1 MRSRSDCNRIRRV
14 VRPHPRN
21 ALAAGALLLIGAST
35 SRLWADGGTIL
46 QHAEKGQFAITVFV
60 SPSPPGA
67 GPVDLSVLVQSGQ
80 ALAPVLDANV
90 VLTLTKGDSRIET
103 RATRDQAQNKLLY
116 ASTIPLNEQ
125 GAWHYK
131 VAVNDVE
138 VSGLIDIAPAQP
150 KLAAYWIYLALPF
163 VVIALFALQQQLKR
177 SRKNLLPGAK
187 AGLFAHHD

>member
-1 MRSRSDCNRIRRV
+1 MTNLVDMPWSRPLAC
-14 VRPHPRN
+14 
-21 ALAAGALLLIGAST
+21 ALVLIAAWT
-35 SRLWADGGTIL
+35 SQLRADGGAIL
-46 QHAEKGQFAITVFV
+46 QHAEKGPFAITVFV
-60 SPSPPGA
+60 SPTPPHAGA
-67 GPVDLSVLVQSGQ
+67 IDLSVLVQSGQ